1 MTKRSTDSPQSFME
15 IAIKLARKGR
25 GFTSPNPV
33 VGAVIVKKG
42 AILGKGWHQKAGGP
56 HAEIAAMEQVFRNG
70 HSKKLK
76 GADLYV
82 TLEPCS
88 TWGRTPPCVDSILK
102 SGIQRVFIGAV
113 DPNPR
118 HSGRGLTKLRKAGI
132 RVQTAILKE
141 ECEDLNSRW
150 AYWIRNKSPWV
161 TAKCAMTL
169 DGRIATEEGES
180 KWISCEKSRVA
191 AHQLRAGVDAVL
203 VGINTVLRDDPALDV
218 RYEVP
223 HRPGFPVKIIM
234 DREARTPPASRLFKK
249 SAPVWVVVSA
259 KAPISRVKKLESVG
273 ATILKF
279 PGRQDEGERSRWRKF
294 LRILGTMDITS
305 LMVEGGGNVLGTFF
319 DLDLV
324 HEVSFFVAPKVL
336 GGRNAIRAVSGIGKS
351 EITRRIVPQS
361 LSISRIADD
370 LHIRGILSPMG
381 AAKPGWTND

>member
-1 MTKRSTDSPQSFME
+1 MTKRPPDSPESFME
-15 IAIKLARKGR
+15 IAVKLARKGH
-25 GFTSPNPV
+25 GFTSPNPA

-42 AILGKGWHQKAGGP
+42 AILGKGWHQRAGGP
-56 HAEIAAMEQVFRNG
+56 HAEIAALEQVFRNG

-113 DPNPR
+113 DPNPH

-132 RVQTAILKE
+132 RVQTAILRE
-141 ECEDLNSRW
+141 ECENLISRW
-150 AYWIRNKSPWV
+150 AYWIRNNSPWV

-169 DGRIATEEGES
+169 DGRIATEKGES
-180 KWISCEKSRVA
+180 KWISCEKSRIA

-218 RYEVP
+218 RYKIP

-249 SAPVWVVVSA
+249 GAPVWIVVSA
-259 KAPISRVKKLESVG
+259 KAPISRVKKLETVG

-279 PGRQDEGERSRWRKF
+279 PGTQNDGERSRWRKF
-294 LRILGTMDITS
+294 LRMLGKRDITS
-305 LMVEGGGNVLGTFF
+305 VMVEGGGNVLGTFF

-336 GGRNAIRAVSGIGKS
+336 GGRYAVRAISGRGKS
-351 EITRRIVPQS
+351 RITHRIDPRS
-361 LSISRIADD
+361 LSITRIADD
-370 LHIRGILSPMG
+370 LHIQGKFCPIR